1 MTQFEINS
9 AVASAT
15 GEDLHE
21 IRRRGFNHFD
31 PFDADFDSEP
41 DDLLP
46 QMVDWDQLEQD
57 RHVPFMAQRSSLLKR
72 AA

>member
-1 MTQFEINS
+1 MTQCEIDS

-31 PFDADFDSEP
+31 PFESNFDSEP
-41 DDLLP
+41 DDLP
-46 QMVDWDQLEQD
+46 SQMID
-57 RHVPFMAQRSSLLKR
+57 
-72 AA
+72 